1 MIYKLLRLRRIYARL
16 RNKRES
22 EPGMFII
29 RLNRKE
35 KHSYEE
41 DNKHYITGI
50 GKNIEKKRKKFNL
63 GVYM

>member
-1 MIYKLLRLRRIYARL
+1 
-16 RNKRES
+16 
-22 EPGMFII
+22 MFII

-50 GKNIEKKRKKFNL
+50 GKNIEIKRIPVRPDHGNGHGRRNDIRCVCVSGEL
-63 GVYM
+63 WST